1 MQCHGVTLSNLQ
13 CTKRVANGCY
23 CHLHRSQALIAL
35 YPEMPEWPS
44 TRSIS
49 DEVKRFDT
57 VNKLVQCIES
67 LHLRVQFDMWLF
79 PAGVPRLLAQRR
91 FVMIVLELLKA
102 NAEVMYN
109 VGAVENLASVTVSKL
124 DEIPAMAAYAED
136 FRRKC
141 VKSHRE
147 AARKRVVSFYFKRC
161 EDLCDDMIW
170 EILQRV

>member
-1 MQCHGVTLSNLQ
+1 M
-13 CTKRVANGCY
+13 KRVANGCY

-35 YPEMPEWPS
+35 YPEMMPEWPS
-44 TRSIS
+44 SRSIS

-57 VNKLVQCIES
+57 VNKLVHCIES
-67 LHLRVQFDMWLF
+67 LYLRLQFNMRLF
-79 PAGVPRLLAQRR
+79 PEGVPRLIAQRR
-91 FVMIVLELLKA
+91 FVMTVLELLKV

-109 VGAVENLASVTVSKL
+109 VGAVEKLASVTVSKL
-124 DEIPAMAAYAED
+124 DEFPSMAAYVED

-141 VKSHRE
+141 VKSHRD
-147 AARKRVVSFYFKRC
+147 AAQKRLMSFYFKRC